1 MGTQTS
7 KIKIFKYCKF
17 HKNCIFSRWLFSGP
31 GKSAKRNL
39 SSTTKSLNIWKCRN
53 LPAVSHL
60 WCWGWHLTRK
70 LHSLGGTVTHSSKI
84 EWTGITSHDGGGLAH
99 LGLVI
104 SSSLLT
110 THQAYNKS
118 KKISHRSSESVS
130 FLSQASMLFL
140 HGSLRNCLSRHL
152 RVFVSSQKFEAC
164 LSQSPQFWLM
174 VDKGNS
180 SSMASFEHQRKEPT
194 SCSHAEGKLSWGVE
208 VEIQVSCN
216 GWCISLSNPG
226 MKSRDFAGT
235 CKSNV
240 ANGWAQPL
248 VPHERP
254 LYLCYFQTVL
264 DSTRG
269 FHVGEDVMVF
279 LTSMSTFLTST
290 STFFS
295 CWEWR
300 WHQVHELQM
309 CSRCWLQLDFC
320 TQQFKMAFMRSSVL
334 FIDTSIN
341 QSRTLFSVTLW
352 TANV

>member
-1 MGTQTS
+1 MTVLRSREVREKKPLFYNKITEHLEMQEPSCCVTPVVLGLTS
-7 KIKIFKYCKF
+7 DPKT
-17 HKNCIFSRWLFSGP
+17 SQLGWD
-31 GKSAKRNL
+31 
-39 SSTTKSLNIWKCRN
+39 
-53 LPAVSHL
+53 SHSFQQNRMDRDHFT
-60 WCWGWHLTRK
+60 WW
-70 LHSLGGTVTHSSKI
+70 
-84 EWTGITSHDGGGLAH
+84 GGLAH